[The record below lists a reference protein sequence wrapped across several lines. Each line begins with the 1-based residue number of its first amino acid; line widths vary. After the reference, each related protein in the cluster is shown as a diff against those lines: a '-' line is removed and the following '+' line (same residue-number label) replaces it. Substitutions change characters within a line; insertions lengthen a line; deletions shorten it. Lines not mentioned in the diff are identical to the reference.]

1 MFFCFF
7 PPEVPRVADMI
18 IKGSTDPVADNA
30 VAVMTTNDPSSHRA
44 AHAIMF
50 PASILGASS
59 HALSLVVTPELTVPT
74 ELLKTKPLD
83 RLIEERIL
91 DSASLV
97 DAGGVMPHDPSEEG
111 IEGWHPHGFIAAAVS
126 AFANHYPLALRPQ
139 HFWLMILQAIATHVE
154 LNAEELRS
162 KWVAHE
168 GKKELVHRTRGRRR
182 GRQRA
187 TRDEEVC
194 GRRQKGRKA
203 PPPP

>member
-30 VAVMTTNDPSSHRA
+30 VAVMTTNEPSSHRA

-91 DSASLV
+91 ASHREEHRGPKASQPAPPGLV
-97 DAGGVMPHDPSEEG
+97 DAGGVMPHDPSEEV
-111 IEGWHPHGFIAAAVS
+111 IEGSHPHGFIAAAIS
-126 AFANHYPLALRPQ
+126 AFANHY
-139 HFWLMILQAIATHVE
+139 T
-154 LNAEELRS
+154 RS
-162 KWVAHE
+162 
-168 GKKELVHRTRGRRR
+168 L
-182 GRQRA
+182 
-187 TRDEEVC
+187 C
-194 GRRQKGRKA
+194 GRSTSGS
-203 PPPP
+203 